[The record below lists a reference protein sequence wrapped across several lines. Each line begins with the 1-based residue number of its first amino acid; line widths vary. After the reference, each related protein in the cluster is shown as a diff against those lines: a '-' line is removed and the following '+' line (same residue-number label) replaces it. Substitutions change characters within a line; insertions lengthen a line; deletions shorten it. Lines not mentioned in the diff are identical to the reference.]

1 MTHSFEKNIVD
12 IKKEYTKLL
21 INIVTPFLFEGFQSM
36 YEDARVNGQKYLKL
50 STIDPNIKSVST
62 IKIFQHFLKEIPK
75 LSSDKIEKETNRIKI
90 TCPDYFDNL
99 VKAAIKSYIIL
110 LTYNAS
116 EKKCKLVEEKYHQ
129 QIDTNKFIHKCYIEC
144 ARIMYSHADLFWH
157 ELAENEIKYNQRIV
171 YQLIGIGINKAIMLM
186 LPMKSI
192 LEEYL
197 RKDYIEEHKHKHPKI
212 PYNIINDSHSSN
224 CDEKNIFGE
233 VNGDGHIVKQIEIN
247 KLDIPME
254 VKQSGND
261 DIINERTEVKQI
273 NIPIEPSQVNPTNLI
288 NPTNPTNPIK
298 TEPVEIKDDI
308 FDNLLDNDKVVKCNF
323 ESKRPARGRSS
334 YDVILADAIS
344 KLKH

>member
-21 INIVTPFLFEGFQSM
+21 INIITPFLFEGFQSM
-36 YEDARVNGQKYLKL
+36 YDDARVNGQKYLKL
-50 STIDPNIKSVST
+50 STIDPNIKGVST

-99 VKAAIKSYIIL
+99 VKAAIKSYIVL

-171 YQLIGIGINKAIMLM
+171 YQLIGIGINKAIMMM

-212 PYNIINDSHSSN
+212 PYNIVADSHSSN
-224 CDEKNIFGE
+224 CDEKNIFGV
-233 VNGDGHIVKQIEIN
+233 VNDDEPKELKEPSVKQIDVSKLDGVEGVIVKQ
-247 KLDIPME
+247 
-254 VKQSGND
+254 
-261 DIINERTEVKQI
+261 TEPPK
-273 NIPIEPSQVNPTNLI
+273 PIEPTEPI
-288 NPTNPTNPIK
+288 NPIK
-298 TEPVEIKDDI
+298 DDV
-308 FDNLLDNDKVVKCNF
+308 FDNLLDDDKVVRCNF
-323 ESKRPARGRSS
+323 ESKRSSRGKSS